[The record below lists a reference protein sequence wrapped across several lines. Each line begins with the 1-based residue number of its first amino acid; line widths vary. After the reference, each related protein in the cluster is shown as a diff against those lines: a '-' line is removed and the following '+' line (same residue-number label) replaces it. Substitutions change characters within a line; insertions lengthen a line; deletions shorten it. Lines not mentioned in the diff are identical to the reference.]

1 MAVRIPFHFRH
12 PPTVMN
18 KFFLPLLF
26 ACSLSTA
33 GTAIAQ
39 GRPKGNLKRAFNHRA
54 VASAGKNNKAQFRRE
69 SIRPVIDL
77 NPHTPEK
84 FKTAKANKHYKFA
97 KAH

>member
-1 MAVRIPFHFRH
+1 MR
-12 PPTVMN
+12 
-18 KFFLPLLF
+18 KFFLLLF

-33 GTAIAQ
+33 GLATAQ
-39 GRPKGNLKRAFNHRA
+39 SRPKGNLKHAFSHRA
-54 VASAGKNNKAQFRRE
+54 VAGSGRNNRAQFRRE

-84 FKTAKANKHYKFA
+84 FKTAKAGHHYKFA